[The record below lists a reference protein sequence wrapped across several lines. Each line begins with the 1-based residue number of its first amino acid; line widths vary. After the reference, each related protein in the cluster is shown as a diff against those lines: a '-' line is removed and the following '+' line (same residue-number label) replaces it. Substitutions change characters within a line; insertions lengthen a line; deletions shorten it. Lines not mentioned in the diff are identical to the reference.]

1 MRSCAS
7 RSTNSCRRSEEKLHG
22 IVIYNGF
29 LNNREP
35 KFVSDFREAGRELGV
50 SISGAASGAFL
61 LSGEGH
67 FRELQYWYPKI
78 TTSCVDY
85 AQLSDRI
92 CELIELRLR
101 DKISPPRK
109 IEIPTLLLKAEQ

>member
-1 MRSCAS
+1 MFREFELTRELLQADH
-7 RSTNSCRRSEEKLHG
+7 EA
-22 IVIYNGF
+22 
-29 LNNREP
+29 LNNAEAVICHNDIVAQGVASIARE
-35 KFVSDFREAGRELGV
+35 FGRRPGYDL
-50 SISGAASGAFL
+50 L

>member
-1 MRSCAS
+1 MLIRSAKFSLELKCPAAPKIYALNFNGT
-7 RSTNSCRRSEEKLHG
+7 REK
-22 IVIYNGF
+22 
-29 LNNREP
+29 E
-35 KFVSDFREAGRELGV
+35 
-50 SISGAASGAFL
+50 